1 MSYNNHEEIKV
12 FPVVPNNIEV
22 SRTQKNEEFET
33 IDSGTINLIGDPGL
47 RTLEINS
54 IFPNQAYAWLKH
66 GSSSDGWSYVNFL
79 EKIQDKEIPGRIVI
93 GKHDGS
99 EWLNMAF
106 SIEKFTHG
114 EMPNGDIRYSLE
126 LKEYTFRK

>member
-1 MSYNNHEEIKV
+1 MSYNNNEEIKT
-12 FPVVPNNIEV
+12 FPVVPNDIEIE
-22 SRTQKNEEFET
+22 RPQNNEEFET
-33 IDSGTINLIGDPGL
+33 INSGTINLIGDAGL

-54 IFPNQAYAWLKH
+54 IFPNQAYTWLKR
-66 GSSSDGWSYVNFL
+66 GSSSDGWSYVDFL
-79 EKIQDKEIPGRIVI
+79 EKIQDKKIPCRIVM

-99 EWLNMAF
+99 EWINMAC

-114 EMPNGDIRYSLE
+114 IMLNGDIRYSLE